1 MQEGGLSVLPH
12 PVRWEEVSSPY
23 RPPLSPLSLGLAQ
36 GIQDPTTPRVHGV
49 DGGGGQS
56 QDQAEVNYD
65 PICPPVPRGVRG
77 GGVWGLS
84 PVRRKNSSPPLG
96 DGVRGGWVILI
107 CGPPD

>member
-65 PICPPVPRGVRG
+65 PIFPPVPRGVRG
-77 GGVWGLS
+77 GGSGAYPLLEEKI
-84 PVRRKNSSPPLG
+84 PAPP
-96 DGVRGGWVILI
+96 
-107 CGPPD
+107 